1 MKILDRYIIVILL
14 KTTALALLALLA
26 LFAVL
31 LLIDQLGDVG
41 RGNYNVMKAIAFVF
55 LTLPRLTCELIPVA
69 AVIGGM
75 TTLGILAH
83 NSELVII
90 HTSGVSRFRLAL
102 SMMKGGALIVLAALL
117 VGELLAP
124 YSEQTAEYMRS
135 LALSDEIALN
145 TVNGLWSRDGSSF
158 INIRKIL
165 PGDQVE
171 DIYIY
176 EFDAGDRLR
185 TSTHARRGRY
195 VDDKW
200 ILEDIEQSV
209 IGEDIEQSVMKV
221 DIGPSVTENEK
232 VTRKELK
239 LAAWESLLNP
249 GVINQ
254 VTIRPDYLTLW
265 GLLEYIRYL
274 KQNEQN
280 SQRYEQAL
288 WLKLVNPFTILTLIV
303 LAVPLVRCSGRTVAV
318 GQRVFMGCL
327 AGIIFHVANQIS
339 EQMGMVYSINA
350 AVSAALPT
358 FIVAII
364 TVWLLWREGETRRLI
379 YLE

>member
-1 MKILDRYIIVILL
+1 MKILDRYITVILL
-14 KTTALALLALLA
+14 KTTGLALLVLLA

-31 LLIDQLGDVG
+31 SLIDQLGDAG
-41 RGNYNVMKAIAFVF
+41 RGHYDVIKVIAYVF
-55 LTLPRLTCELIPVA
+55 LTLPRLAFELAPVA

-90 HTSGVSRFRLAL
+90 HVAGVSRYRLAL
-102 SMMKGGALIVLAALL
+102 SMMKGGLLIVLAALL

-124 YSEQTAEYMRS
+124 YSEHTAQHMRS
-135 LALSDEIALN
+135 VALSEQIAVN
-145 TVNGLWSRDGSSF
+145 TGNGFWSRDGSSF

-176 EFDAGDRLR
+176 EFDDEDRLR
-185 TSTHARRGRY
+185 ASTYARRGRY
-195 VDDKW
+195 VNDQW

-209 IGEDIEQSVMKV
+209 IDN
-221 DIGPSVTENEK
+221 DNEK
-232 VTRKELK
+232 VIRNDLK

-249 GVINQ
+249 DVINL
-254 VTIRPDYLTLW
+254 VTIKPDYLTLW
-265 GLLEYIRYL
+265 GLLEYIGYL
-274 KQNEQN
+274 KQNAQN

-288 WLKLVNPFTILTLIV
+288 WSKLVSPFTILALIV
-303 LAVPLVRCSGRTVAV
+303 LAVPLVRSSSRTVAV

-327 AGIIFHVANQIS
+327 AGLIFHVANQIS
-339 EQMGMVYSINA
+339 GQMGMVYSINA
-350 AVSAALPT
+350 AVSAILPT
-358 FIVAII
+358 LVIASL
-364 TVWLLWREGETRRLI
+364 TLWLLRWEASEPALHR
-379 YLE
+379 